1 MLIIILHACSSDG
14 ILRHDYFVYWI
25 LFILFFAGKP
35 LCYFNSDF
43 QGNFTTQVPYD
54 DLTGMKD
61 VDNLNSHHSR
71 VMIELDRIPV
81 WGLCHRKIGHNFIL
95 AER

>member
-1 MLIIILHACSSDG
+1 MLTLLMEASDMILTCTECY
-14 ILRHDYFVYWI
+14 LY
-25 LFILFFAGKP
+25 FFAGKP

-61 VDNLNSHHSR
+61 VDSLNSHYSR